1 MKRLLLIISV
11 YCLFPISLL
20 WADDMKAFPP
30 AEEGQVRYVIPLA
43 EKANERNFKV
53 ELVIGKKV
61 MIDSQNHYFFS
72 GQIQPQM
79 IQGWGYTRYVLADL
93 GPMAGTLMAVND
105 QAEKVERFIPLLGE
119 PYLVRYNSRL
129 PIVVYAPE
137 DAEVS
142 YRIWSASDEL
152 NEIDPG

>member
-1 MKRLLLIISV
+1 MKRLFLILSV
-11 YCLFPISLL
+11 YLLTPISLL
-20 WADDMKAFPP
+20 WADNMKAFPP
-30 AEEGQVRYVIPLA
+30 AEDGQVRYVIPLE
-43 EKANERNFKV
+43 EKADESAFKV

-61 MIDSQNHYFFS
+61 SIDSENRYFFA
-72 GQIQPQM
+72 GQIKAENIP
-79 IQGWGYTRYVLADL
+79 GWGFTRYVLDDL
-93 GPMAGTLMAVND
+93 GPMAGTLMAIND
-105 QAEKVERFIPLLGE
+105 DTKKVERFIPLLGE

-142 YRIWSASDEL
+142 YRIWSAAEEL

>member
-11 YCLFPISLL
+11 YLLSPISLL
-20 WADDMKAFPP
+20 WADNMKAFPP

-43 EKANERNFKV
+43 EKTDEAAFKV
-53 ELVIGKKV
+53 ELIIGKTIQV
-61 MIDSQNHYFFS
+61 DSENRYFFA
-72 GQIQPQM
+72 GQIQTKNIP
-79 IQGWGYTRYVLADL
+79 GWGFTRYVLDDL
-93 GPMAGTLMAVND
+93 GPMAGTLMAVNE

-142 YRIWSASDEL
+142 YRIWSAADEL
-152 NEIDPG
+152 HEIDPG

>member
-11 YCLFPISLL
+11 YLLSPISLL
-20 WADDMKAFPP
+20 WADNMKAFPP

-43 EKANERNFKV
+43 EKADEAAFKV
-53 ELVIGKKV
+53 ELIIGKTIQV
-61 MIDSQNHYFFS
+61 DNENRYFFA
-72 GQIQPQM
+72 GQIQTKNIP
-79 IQGWGYTRYVLADL
+79 GWGFTRYVLDDL
-93 GPMAGTLMAVND
+93 GPMAGTLMAVNE

-142 YRIWSASDEL
+142 YRIWSAADEL
-152 NEIDPG
+152 HEIDPG

>member
-11 YCLFPISLL
+11 YFLSPISLL
-20 WADDMKAFPP
+20 WADNMKAFPP

-43 EKANERNFKV
+43 EKTDEAAFKV
-53 ELVIGKKV
+53 ELVIGKTIKV
-61 MIDSQNHYFFS
+61 DSENRYFFA
-72 GQIQPQM
+72 GQIQTQNIP
-79 IQGWGYTRYVLADL
+79 GWGFTRYVLDDL
-93 GPMAGTLMAVND
+93 GPVAGTLMAVSD

-137 DAEVS
+137 DAEVH
-142 YRIWSASDEL
+142 YRIWSAGDEL
-152 NEIDPG
+152 HEVDPS